1 MEDQL
6 ICGALQTL
14 NEEACEDVMEE
25 AEDTNPVTLT
35 LPESD
40 PGERI
45 ARLFAEDTAIVIE
58 PEDNDEGDDSY
69 SSKLTEESDNVVFSV

>member
-14 NEEACEDVMEE
+14 NEEACEDVLEE
-25 AEDTNPVTLT
+25 TDDVKPNALT
-35 LPESD
+35 LPESE

-45 ARLFAEDTAIVIE
+45 EMLFNDYTCISIEPAEDGANNS
-58 PEDNDEGDDSY
+58 PDEDSDDLASY
-69 SSKLTEESDNVVFSV
+69 SP